1 MREGTGETTVAAPP
15 EVAFAYL
22 ADPRNAQQWFAGAA
36 LAEQPEGAPHAGM
49 RWRFVQARSKRIV
62 PVRMEVYEPP
72 SHFVWR
78 TALHWPRTNLRW
90 EMRCEPPPLTPPP
103 RGEGQSVSGT
113 RLRMTI
119 GIEPG
124 PMGWLA
130 LWLAK
135 PAFRPDPAMQA
146 QRAVERARDALEEQ
160 SAPDAIERP
169 PARKPSEKRGRRK
182 R

>member
-22 ADPRNAQQWFAGAA
+22 ADPCNAQQWFAGAA

-49 RWRFVQARSKRIV
+49 RWRFVQARSKRVV
-62 PVRMEVYEPP
+62 PVRLEVYDPP

-90 EMRCEPPPLTPPP
+90 EMRCEPIAEAD
-103 RGEGQSVSGT
+103 GGT

-169 PARKPSEKRGRRK
+169 PARKSSEKRGRR
-182 R
+182 RR

>member
-1 MREGTGETTVAAPP
+1 MREGTGETTVAALP

-22 ADPRNAQQWFAGAA
+22 ADPRNARQWFAGAA

-62 PVRMEVYEPP
+62 PVWMEVYEPP

-90 EMRCEPPPLTPPP
+90 EMRCEPIA
-103 RGEGQSVSGT
+103 GEEGGT

-146 QRAVERARDALEEQ
+146 QRAVERARDALREQ
-160 SAPDAIERP
+160 VMVRP
-169 PARKPSEKRGRRK
+169 EATRPAGKRGRR
-182 R
+182 RR

>member
-1 MREGTGETTVAAPP
+1 MREGTGETTVATTP
-15 EVAFAYL
+15 EVAIAYL

-49 RWRFVQARSKRIV
+49 RWRFVQARSKRVV

-90 EMRCEPPPLTPPP
+90 EMRSDPIA
-103 RGEGQSVSGT
+103 GENGGA

-119 GIEPG
+119 GIQPG

-146 QRAVERARDALEEQ
+146 QRAVERARDALEDRSETH
-160 SAPDAIERP
+160 PDER
-169 PARKPSEKRGRRK
+169 RKPPEKRKQRR

>member
-1 MREGTGETTVAAPP
+1 MREGTGETTVAATP

-22 ADPRNAQQWFAGAA
+22 ADPRNARQWFAGAA

-49 RWRFVQARSKRIV
+49 RWRFVQARSKRVV

-72 SHFVWR
+72 SRFVWR

-90 EMRCEPPPLTPPP
+90 EMRCEPIA
-103 RGEGQSVSGT
+103 GEADGT

-160 SAPDAIERP
+160 AVSHSSER
-169 PARKPSEKRGRRK
+169 RKPPERRK
-182 R
+182 QRRR